1 MLQATTYPHMLWNL
15 LLGVQNYRLAQK
27 IYVYCPRRLFVLMFG
42 KCAEVGI
49 CIPPGLLR
57 VAWIGSTC
65 EAAPIPALAAGS
77 KEATALENCDDY
89 SS

>member
-1 MLQATTYPHMLWNL
+1 MFTAPE
-15 LLGVQNYRLAQK
+15 GF
-27 IYVYCPRRLFVLMFG
+27 FVLMFG

-65 EAAPIPALAAGS
+65 EAASIPALAA
-77 KEATALENCDDY
+77 
-89 SS
+89 

>member
-1 MLQATTYPHMLWNL
+1 MFTAPE
-15 LLGVQNYRLAQK
+15 GFV
-27 IYVYCPRRLFVLMFG
+27 VLMFG

-65 EAAPIPALAAGS
+65 EAVSIPALAA
-77 KEATALENCDDY
+77 
-89 SS
+89 